1 MKGRYI
7 PTVKHLQWKPVLS
20 FYVIVTIMLFFYQLY
35 SMSEKSSSSENILSY
50 SGGNLPAT
58 LLFSL
63 LQALFFAV
71 LLSIPV
77 FLYLQWN
84 SRRIRELINAVH
96 YWDKRDF
103 SATVQDSRKDDLG
116 LLTRNLG
123 EMAKE
128 LQKWV
133 DAQQETASV
142 KERNILARELHD
154 TVKQQIFALA
164 FQISIA
170 RKIHQSKEDQLS
182 LHLLEA
188 KKILSDIQEELTNL
202 IVPLR
207 QGALEN
213 QDLAD
218 ALAAYLSRWSHQ
230 YGIFVKFT
238 TEIQG
243 QEKNY
248 FLSSNV
254 KGTFFRI
261 AQEALSNVGRHSKA
275 SSVSVTLTIGWLYII
290 LKIADN
296 GQGFSY
302 AKQKESGVGLSS
314 MRERMKN
321 IDGDLY
327 INSQPL
333 SGTEVVAT
341 YHPKDTKPNVAVLKT
356 VK

>member
-1 MKGRYI
+1 
-7 PTVKHLQWKPVLS
+7 
-20 FYVIVTIMLFFYQLY
+20 ML
-35 SMSEKSSSSENILSY
+35 LSY
-50 SGGNLPAT
+50 LVKALP
-58 LLFSL
+58 
-63 LQALFFAV
+63 FAV

-77 FLYLQWN
+77 FFYLRRRVLS
-84 SRRIRELINAVH
+84 SRKLINAAH
-96 YWDKRDF
+96 YWGKGDF
-103 SATVQDSRKDDLG
+103 SVTAQSHGKDDIG
-116 LLTRNLG
+116 LLTLHLN

-128 LQKWV
+128 LQKWIEV
-133 DAQQETASV
+133 QQEMTSV
-142 KERNILARELHD
+142 NERNLLARELHD

-170 RKIHQSKEDQLS
+170 RKIHQAKNDQLAM
-182 LHLLEA
+182 HLQEA

-202 IVPLR
+202 IVPMR

-248 FLSSNV
+248 FLSPHV

-275 SSVSVTLTIGWLYII
+275 SSVRVTLTIGWLYVT
-290 LKIADN
+290 LKVADD

-302 AKQKESGVGLSS
+302 TKQKESGVGLSS
-314 MRERMKN
+314 MRERMRN
-321 IDGDLY
+321 IGGDLY
-327 INSQPL
+327 IDSKLL
-333 SGTEVVAT
+333 SGTEVIAT
-341 YHPKDTKPNVAVLKT
+341 YHPKDTGPNVAMLKT
-356 VK
+356 TKKIGSTN